1 MNAKAKEP
9 DRRLGGTF
17 IRDKDGNLLEH
28 IPPTKSREQLVAEA
42 QAKAAADASKK
53 KGKE

>member
-1 MNAKAKEP
+1 MNAKSKEP

-28 IPPTKSREQLVAEA
+28 IPPAKPRE
-42 QAKAAADASKK
+42 AKAAASETDAPAKAAAK